1 MLFIIR
7 CINTN
12 FQGVIHVHNV
22 ILYLHLSHILTQL
35 PEQNTSIEFIPTIV
49 HATATGDPVDF
60 RYNSSEA
67 FGPIDVKLETP
78 FSVTEVILTSEY
90 MMNTDIT

>member
-1 MLFIIR
+1 M
-7 CINTN
+7 CIMSFSTSTCPT
-12 FQGVIHVHNV
+12 FLHNC
-22 ILYLHLSHILTQL
+22 TQ

-49 HATATGDPVDF
+49 HATASEDPVDF

-67 FGPIDVKLETP
+67 FGPIDVKLEAP

-90 MMNTDIT
+90 I